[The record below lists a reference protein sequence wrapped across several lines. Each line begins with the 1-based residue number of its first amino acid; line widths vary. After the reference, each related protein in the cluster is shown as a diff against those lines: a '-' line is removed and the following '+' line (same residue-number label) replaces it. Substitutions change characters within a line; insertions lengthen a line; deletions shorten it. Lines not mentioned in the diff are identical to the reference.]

1 MVTIDSSPTQL
12 PQAPNPPVVAKEAL
26 SKLVQYYRELAFY
39 HRSLVD
45 RYQQLLEQHIS
56 EAKAAETQLASI
68 EAILSPLTAHPQKIA
83 DTILNPTTTTEE
95 IADQTLSS
103 ESGVNGNGQ
112 QPKEEEPKIVTTK
125 LEKKV
130 PDQAEEEIAIGIK
143 QSESV
148 TSVTSELPKTKTE
161 TKASNTKAV
170 KTAKNNNTKSKQ
182 VARTTKKKTT
192 TKDKKGTKSSSNLPA
207 SQKLDQYDTIGSAV
221 RAYLKERSPEVVTAA
236 DVVHYFYPDGLDASN
251 KKKAQAS
258 FSTCLSKGAG
268 KHGWVRTSVGRYAWD
283 S

>member
-1 MVTIDSSPTQL
+1 MVTIESSPTQL
-12 PQAPNPPVVAKEAL
+12 PQPPNPPVVAKEAL
-26 SKLVQYYRELAFY
+26 SKLVQYYQELAFY

-56 EAKAAETQLASI
+56 EAKVAETQLASI
-68 EAILSPLTAHPQKIA
+68 EAILSPLTAHSQKIA

-95 IADQTLSS
+95 IADQTSPL
-103 ESGVNGNGQ
+103 ESGINGNGQ
-112 QPKEEEPKIVTTK
+112 QPKEEESQLVTTK

-130 PDQAEEEIAIGIK
+130 PNQAEEKIAIGVK
-143 QSESV
+143 HPESA
-148 TSVTSELPKTKTE
+148 TSDTPELPKTKTE
-161 TKASNTKAV
+161 TTASNTKAI
-170 KTAKNNNTKSKQ
+170 KTVKNNSTKSKQ
-182 VARTTKKKTT
+182 VAKTTKEKTT
-192 TKDKKGTKSSSNLPA
+192 TRDKKVAKSSSNLPV
-207 SQKLDQYDTIGSAV
+207 SQKLDQYDTIGIAV

-251 KKKAQAS
+251 RKKAQAS

-268 KHGWVRTSVGRYAWD
+268 KQGWVRTSVGRYAWD